1 MKRSKLPF
9 MPMGVMTGRYFM
21 VGNRNINTVTR
32 DLRKRFKNMRFT
44 VAKSSLPGIL
54 PDKVLAENKNGKEV
68 TQEQADK
75 IEHFIE
81 KLKEDH

>member
-1 MKRSKLPF
+1 
-9 MPMGVMTGRYFM
+9 M